1 MLWLYIVVLAILVIL
16 SAIFSGTETALMSV
30 NMIKVRSMV
39 KQKKKGSDA
48 LYRIKQ
54 NPHKLLI
61 TILIGNNLANISA
74 ASLATVVFTDMFGS
88 AGVGIATGIV
98 TFFILVF
105 GEITPKTFSTQNAV
119 RVSLYMARSIE
130 ILSYILYPFV
140 LFFEA
145 ISRFMSKL
153 LGSKQEKKLSEEELR
168 TIVTMGREEGL
179 LSREVAE
186 MMHNILEFEEIKVT
200 NVMTPKAKIH
210 MINGNRKLKEVID
223 SIVKLPYSRYP
234 VYLGGKEKII
244 GIIDVDD
251 VLKYV
256 KNKKLDVKVKNI
268 MRKIYFVPDS
278 KEIDELLVEFEG
290 KDLSMAIVVN
300 EYGEVSGLITI
311 DDILEEIVGD
321 IFDKSERKS
330 LHIKKVSDRL
340 IRVDARATIE
350 EINRELHLGLKKE
363 HFNTIAGF
371 IEHRLQRI
379 PKKGEKIKLKKIT
392 IEVNKVTK
400 QGIKS
405 VKIIKD

>member
-119 RVSLYMARSIE
+119 RVSLYMARPIE

-145 ISRFMSKL
+145 ISRLMSKL
-153 LGSKQEKKLSEEELR
+153 LGSKKEKKLSEEELR
-168 TIVTMGREEGL
+168 TIVTMGSEEGL

-210 MINGNRKLKEVID
+210 MIDGNRKLKEVID

-256 KNKKLDVKVKNI
+256 KNKRLGVKVKNI
-268 MRKIYFVPDS
+268 IRKIYFVPES
-278 KEIDELLVEFEG
+278 KEIDELLTEFEG
-290 KDLSMAIVVN
+290 KDVPMAMIVN
-300 EYGEVSGLITI
+300 EYGEVSGLVTVE
-311 DDILEEIVGD
+311 DILEEIVGD
-321 IFDKSERKS
+321 IFDKSERES
-330 LHIKKVSDRL
+330 IYIKKVSDKL

-350 EINRELHLGLKKE
+350 EINKKLHLGLKKE

-379 PKKGEKIKLKKIT
+379 PKKGEKIKLKKVT
-392 IEVNKVTK
+392 IEVDKVTK
-400 QGIKS
+400 QEIKS